1 MTNPNAAVIKDGD
14 RSFEL
19 RIDACRVFLGGEFAG
34 NIEIDVA
41 CPADAVARAFDCLRV
56 QVPGEP
62 PSDMALGNGAYAP
75 GVQLIFWADWSTR
88 LQTLPEQV
96 ILMWGD
102 TRIASVVPELKDSV
116 PVEEKVAYTEPS
128 EILKTPTV
136 ATTNLVLLAASR
148 EKWWFLLAA
157 LLVAAGALAG
167 PSVSGLEFPEPMLN
181 WVLGGVLIAAGLGV
195 GFFLGHVPYQQ
206 VWLDR
211 DRRRV
216 LIIGGRTR
224 RPEAKLAHAPGRSLD
239 DFDHVR
245 VYMRW
250 QIAQNIDEQ
259 DQEIWMVTL
268 EGPIPFA
275 STDGTVHLHDEA
287 LPIGNFA
294 SEFTARKLA
303 AEVAFHTG
311 LKILDTGHGQ
321 TA

>member
-216 LIIGGRTR
+216 LIIGG
-224 RPEAKLAHAPGRSLD
+224 
-239 DFDHVR
+239 
-245 VYMRW
+245 
-250 QIAQNIDEQ
+250 
-259 DQEIWMVTL
+259 
-268 EGPIPFA
+268 
-275 STDGTVHLHDEA
+275 
-287 LPIGNFA
+287 
-294 SEFTARKLA
+294 
-303 AEVAFHTG
+303 
-311 LKILDTGHGQ
+311 
-321 TA
+321 